1 MAKRILLEAY
11 SFTPASR
18 TISITGRYLR
28 REQLIL
34 ITNVTTNTVIYN
46 FADSSLTASAF
57 TPSIVANN
65 ESTTIVLT
73 YNTTSM
79 SSTDKLSILIEEFN
93 ETFQLSE
100 VLQDPIG
107 KLRVSTP
114 QSLIDTDFEYGV
126 QQTKWETVGLM
137 NNRLSAFY
145 DYTAPIG
152 IVSIIPTGG
161 GSRVV
166 TANIMNV
173 NGSFT
178 TTINTNIMTITSPN
192 MVPLV
197 GMQVLNSGGSSI
209 VVGSI
214 ITSVS
219 GPVGNVYTLT
229 HSGTA
234 TVGTA
239 YTMQL
244 GYPITANTPVFI
256 QDTTQSVANNWVI
269 PNAAPT
275 LNGSAPSAFTFYAR
289 EGIVA
294 TTNIYDITK
303 TYMFVG
309 AFYTGAGITVTAGT
323 GDTTKG
329 FTSTG
334 TNVQCITTMP
344 HGLTVG
350 SAIFVVNSGNTSLT
364 GSWFIKTVLNA
375 ITFTFDVLA
384 TPGTLTITPPG
395 SGLVIATTAVAGAL
409 ISAIVITTGSSYN
422 VNDILSVPGGTNG
435 FVKIL
440 ATNSTGGIT
449 QVGVFAAGSGYT
461 TSASVSSLTLTHSGS
476 ILFARSWGSSIHRPF
491 DGGVQFGVGLP
502 YHGNQLIRQTRRYF
516 RYQSGKGISFNTGT
530 NFCNPFQIDTI
541 TASGTTVT
549 VVSKLPHNM
558 GAGATI
564 KVAGC
569 DQGDYNGTF
578 VVAATPNDLTFTY
591 IALVAPSASP
601 ATGGP
606 TGLNIIVQPFQWYG
620 ASLRIGM
627 FDSQNGFF
635 FQYDGQ
641 LVSAVRRSSTTQLSG
656 YISTLLTGEQRCV
669 GTGTKWAEQ
678 LIPGDFV
685 VIRGQSYTVVSIESQ
700 VSMTIYPEYRGT
712 SIWAPTLVVVS
723 KTIDTKMPQSQW
735 NIDKCD
741 GTGSSGFNLDIT
753 KMQMWLMDYTW
764 YGAGPIRWGF
774 KNHRG
779 EAMYAHRLA
788 HGNALPEAYM
798 RSGNLPARYEA
809 NTYWPY
815 TRLTLPLSSVETTTI
830 TVTSTEGF
838 PPAGTVCVQA
848 AGTTTSA
855 VTEFINY
862 TGKTATTFTGLTR
875 ARTNLTGP
883 GGLTGGGGLSTAQ
896 TFSLTNATATLPA
909 GTAPVMVSVYAPQ
922 VASSISHWGSAVM
935 MDGRYDDD
943 KSFVFN
949 YGMQTPVT
957 YAITGVRYPVFSVRL
972 SPSVDSGFTGLL
984 GAREIINR
992 MQLAPSS
999 AGVYVT
1005 TAGVKVE
1012 LFLNARVSNGT
1023 YSPVGGSS
1031 LAQYATHSTA
1041 ATITG
1046 GECIFT
1052 FFAPANGFSSQDL
1065 IKLRDIGNSMF
1076 GGGNTPAVAST
1087 LNNTYPDGPDILTL
1101 CITPLAANAAV
1112 AARLNWTEAQA

>member
-11 SFTPASR
+11 TFTPASR

-46 FADSSLTASAF
+46 FADSSLTASAY

-79 SSTDKLSILIEEFN
+79 SSTDKLSILIEETN
-93 ETFQLSE
+93 ESFQPSE

-107 KLRVSTP
+107 KLRISTA

-145 DYTAPIG
+145 DYTAPVG
-152 IVSIIPTGG
+152 IVSMIPTGG

-166 TANIMNV
+166 TVNLMYV
-173 NGSFT
+173 NGTFSST
-178 TTINTNIMTITSPN
+178 VNTNILTITSPN
-192 MVPLV
+192 MAPLV
-197 GMQVLNSGGSSI
+197 GMQVLNNGGSSI
-209 VVGSI
+209 AVGSTV
-214 ITSVS
+214 TSVT
-219 GPVGNVYTLT
+219 GPVANVYTIT
-229 HSGTA
+229 VSGTA
-234 TVGTA
+234 GATTS

-244 GYPITANTPVFI
+244 GFPITANTPVFI
-256 QDTTQSVANNWVI
+256 QDSTQTVANGWVI
-269 PNAAPT
+269 PSAAPT
-275 LNGSAPSAFTFYAR
+275 LSGSAPTAFTYLAR
-289 EGIVA
+289 DGSIPVI
-294 TTNIYDITK
+294 TNIYDNTK

-309 AFYTGAGITVTAGT
+309 AFYTGAGITVTAGV

-329 FTSTG
+329 FYCPSG

-350 SAIFVVNSGNTSLT
+350 SAIFVVNTGNANMT
-364 GSWFIKTVLNA
+364 GSWFVKTVLNA
-375 ITFTFDVLA
+375 LTFTFDVITA
-384 TPGTLTITPPG
+384 PGTLTITPPG
-395 SGLVIATTAVAGAL
+395 SGLVISTVATSGAL
-409 ISAIVITTGSSYN
+409 ISAAVVTAGSLYN

-435 FVKIL
+435 FVKVL
-440 ATNSTGGIT
+440 ATNTSGGIT
-449 QVGVFAAGSGYT
+449 QVGIFAAGTGYT
-461 TSASVSSLTLTHSGS
+461 TSASVSSLTLTHTGS
-476 ILFARSWGSSIHRPF
+476 MLFARSWGSSIHRPF

-530 NFCNPFQIDTI
+530 NFCNPFQVDTI

-549 VVSKLPHNM
+549 VTTKLPHNM

-564 KVAGC
+564 KVSGC

-578 VVAATPNDLTFTY
+578 VVNAQPTSDLQFTY
-591 IALVAPSASP
+591 IAAVAPSASP
-601 ATGGP
+601 ATGGL
-606 TGLNIIVQPFQWYG
+606 GGMNITVQPYQWYG

-627 FDSQNGFF
+627 FDTQNGFF

-641 LVSAVRRSSTTQLSG
+641 TVFAVRRSSTTQLSG
-656 YISTLLTGEQRCV
+656 YISTLFTGEQRCT

-678 LIPGDFV
+678 LNPGDFI
-685 VIRGQSYTVVSIESQ
+685 VIRGQSHTVVSIESQ
-700 VSMTIYPEYRGT
+700 TAMTIYPDYRGT
-712 SIWAPTLVVVS
+712 PIYTPTLVVVS
-723 KTIDTKMPQSQW
+723 KTIDTKIPQSQW

-788 HGNALPEAYM
+788 HGNAMSEAYM

-815 TRLTLPLSSVETTTI
+815 TRITQTVSSVETTTLN
-830 TVTSTEGF
+830 VLSTEGF
-838 PPAGTVCVQA
+838 PPAGFVCIQASGNTV
-848 AGTTTSA
+848 SA
-855 VTEFINY
+855 VTEFVQY

-875 ARTNLTGP
+875 ARVNLTGP
-883 GGLTGGGGLSTAQ
+883 GGLTNGGGISSAQ
-896 TFSLTNATATLPA
+896 TFTYSA
-909 GTAPVMVSVYAPQ
+909 TAPVMVSVYAPQ

-943 KSFVFN
+943 KSFIFN
-949 YGMQTPVT
+949 YGMQTPVV
-957 YAITGVRYPVFSVRL
+957 YANTGVRYPVFSIRL
-972 SPSVDSGFTGLL
+972 APSVDSGFTGAL

-999 AGVYVT
+999 TGVFVT
-1005 TAGVKVE
+1005 TSGVKVE
-1012 LFLNARVSNGT
+1012 LFLNARVSAGT
-1023 YSPVGGSS
+1023 YNPVGGSS
-1031 LAQYATHSTA
+1031 LAQYASHAINT
-1041 ATITG
+1041 TITG
-1046 GECIFT
+1046 GECIYT
-1052 FFAPANGFSSQDL
+1052 FFAPAGGVSTQDL
-1065 IKLRDIGNSMF
+1065 SKVRDIGNSMF
-1076 GGGNTPAVAST
+1076 GGGNTSAVSST
-1087 LNNTYPDGPDILTL
+1087 GSNTYPDGPDIITL
-1101 CITPLAANAAV
+1101 CITPLAGNASVV
-1112 AARLNWTEAQA
+1112 ARINWSEAQA